1 MDYTALSA
9 GTFAVGSLTVAFAK
23 YTLAKR
29 KLMQIESN
37 VKNPLRRF

>member
-1 MDYTALSA
+1 MDMVALSIGA
-9 GTFAVGSLTVAFAK
+9 FAVGSFSVAFAK

-37 VKNPLRRF
+37 AKNPLRRF